1 MAQDTVAAFL
11 ADAQNTHAPGVQA
24 SAARLILLLRETFT
38 DGEAKEASTAERQT
52 VREVLTKALAPQP
65 PEEALSA
72 PLARPQASG
81 STPLQPIENIAI
93 SGILEFLTAVHALPD
108 ADKRYQHRKEV
119 LEYILKVV
127 FGKEDHWTQN

>member
-52 VREVLTKALAPQP
+52 LREVLTKALAPQP

-81 STPLQPIENIAI
+81 STPLQPIENKTPLAI
-93 SGILEFLTAVHALPD
+93 KGILEFLTAVHALPD
-108 ADKRYQHRKEV
+108 ATKAYQIRIC
-119 LEYILKVV
+119 ILL
-127 FGKEDHWTQN
+127 FTCLDDWE